1 MQERDDDDDGTTAD
15 VIHPVDA
22 SGCGDKLEDGFL
34 TLAGM
39 RDFLDEAE
47 EEEYQKREEADD
59 DILGIQASSSDSEA
73 NDLFA
78 NHSTTTSGEE
88 RDDDD
93 MEHEDGNRQIM
104 YEDFFGPRQ
113 QKTNTVSHSAA
124 ESEISPN
131 PSAEMT
137 VKKMHKGHAVKKTKL
152 AEERAMIQKSIQ
164 VLEDEAMAEK
174 EWPFR
179 GEIAASERPLNSALE
194 VDLDYDTTL
203 KPPPKPTQADM
214 DAIEEMIRRRI
225 GDRNFDDVKRI
236 VPPPIEETKRV
247 IELDDTKAKKG
258 LGELYEDAYMKNSL
272 GSGTLEEKEEKLRTE
287 ARRLFKEACAS
298 LDALTHFHFAPRPV
312 VEDMSVSRVHQATVQ
327 METTSTAVTSTK
339 APQEIY
345 HPVSKT
351 GEVVHAKELTKD
363 DKKQMRAKR
372 KRAQKASKRAE
383 TMTEDTKI
391 LGRKSLTLHA
401 RETTKKKRKPS
412 APSEK
417 SKPGTAV
424 FQKIQMHQEN
434 LKKVD
439 GGRKGYVYDSAQMK
453 L

>member
-1 MQERDDDDDGTTAD
+1 
-15 VIHPVDA
+15 
-22 SGCGDKLEDGFL
+22 
-34 TLAGM
+34 M

-47 EEEYQKREEADD
+47 EEEYQKREEGDD
-59 DILGIQASSSDSEA
+59 DILGIRASSSDSEA

-78 NHSTTTSGEE
+78 NHSTATSAEE
-88 RDDDD
+88 RDDD
-93 MEHEDGNRQIM
+93 ELEQHEDGGRQIM

-113 QKTNTVSHSAA
+113 QQTNASSHWAVGPA
-124 ESEISPN
+124 ISPK
-131 PSAEMT
+131 PSVQVTQRE
-137 VKKMHKGHAVKKTKL
+137 MHKHQASKKTKL
-152 AEERAMIQKSIQ
+152 AEERAVIQKSIRT
-164 VLEDEAMAEK
+164 LEAEAMAEK

-179 GEIAASERPLNSALE
+179 GEITASDRPLNSALE

-214 DAIEEMIRRRI
+214 DAIEVMIRRRI
-225 GDRNFDDVKRI
+225 GDRNFDDVERI

-258 LGELYEDAYMKNSL
+258 LGELYEDAYMKKSL

-287 ARRLFKEACAS
+287 ARRLFREACAS

-312 VEDMSVSRVHQATVQ
+312 VEDMSVSRLHQATVQ
-327 METTSTAVTSTK
+327 MEAASTAVTSTK

-345 HPVSKT
+345 HPTSKT
-351 GEVVHAKELTKD
+351 GEVVNAKELTKD
-363 DKKQMRAKR
+363 EKKQMRAKR
-372 KRAQKASKRAE
+372 KRAQKTAKRTE
-383 TMTEDTKI
+383 TITEGTKI
-391 LGRKSLTLHA
+391 LGRKSLTSHSGE
-401 RETTKKKRKPS
+401 RTKKKRKQPGL
-412 APSEK
+412 SEK

-424 FQKIQMHQEN
+424 FQKIQMHQES

-439 GGRKGYVYDSAQMK
+439 RRRQGCVYDSTQMK